1 MRAGWSAMALP
12 WVGSPGARSDHADDL
27 QTKARDPG
35 LSKQADG
42 GSVFSQRSVSEKVSS
57 LCGKCAVP
65 RLKTTRLACAAN
77 RGEAARSAFNLNRVQ
92 FETRS
97 ASLPKPPGVR
107 RSDLKSTDLEL
118 DAV

>member
-42 GSVFSQRSVSEKVSS
+42 GSVFSQRSGSEKVSS

-77 RGEAARSAFNLNRVQ
+77 RGEAARSAFDLGLGVSRA
-92 FETRS
+92 TGHRS
-97 ASLPKPPGVR
+97 AAVTQGR
-107 RSDLKSTDLEL
+107 DKSG
-118 DAV
+118 

>member
-42 GSVFSQRSVSEKVSS
+42 GSVFSQRSVSEKAPTR
-57 LCGKCAVP
+57 CRNGAVLRP
-65 RLKTTRLACAAN
+65 KA
-77 RGEAARSAFNLNRVQ
+77 SQKAFL
-92 FETRS
+92 
-97 ASLPKPPGVR
+97 
-107 RSDLKSTDLEL
+107 
-118 DAV
+118 